1 MLIRLLA
8 VLLLLPIGACS
19 AQPDSAAPAA
29 AEPAA
34 ERQLGRDYVAIADAA
49 RFDDTDE
56 RIEVVEVFAYTCPH
70 CATFEPLFVKWKEAQ
85 PADVRPVQ
93 VPMAFGGT
101 GEAFARLFF
110 AAQSM
115 GELDKTHQATF
126 DAFHVDHRQFGN
138 LADVLAYYAELGVD
152 RAAMESTLDSFPVNS
167 KLAQTKSIVPR
178 WGVEGTPSLI
188 VDGRYR
194 IIGGPEGGLEG
205 TLETLDHVVAL
216 VRAERAESAKRAG
229 N

>member
-19 AQPDSAAPAA
+19 AQPDSAAPAT
-29 AEPAA
+29 AEPAMA
-34 ERQLGRDYVAIADAA
+34 RELGRDYVVIADAV
-49 RFDDTDE
+49 RFDDTDQ

-70 CATFEPLFVKWKEAQ
+70 CASFEPLFVAWKQAQ

-93 VPMAFGGT
+93 VPMAFGGA

-110 AAQSM
+110 AAESM
-115 GELDKTHQATF
+115 GVLAKTHQATF
-126 DAFHVDHRQFGN
+126 DAFHVEHRQFRSI
-138 LADVLAYYAELGVD
+138 ADVLDFYAELGVD
-152 RAAMESTLDSFPVNS
+152 RAVLESNMDSFPVNT
-167 KLAQTKSIVPR
+167 KLAQTKEIVPR

-205 TLETLDHVVAL
+205 TLATLEHVVSM
-216 VRAERAESAKRAG
+216 VRSERAG

>member
-8 VLLLLPIGACS
+8 VLLLLPVGACS

-29 AEPAA
+29 AEPAI
-34 ERQLGRDYVAIADAA
+34 ERQLGRDYVALPEVA
-49 RFDDTDE
+49 RFDDADE
-56 RIEVVEVFAYTCPH
+56 RIEVVEVFAYSCPH
-70 CATFEPLFVKWKEAQ
+70 CANFEPMFVKWKAAQ
-85 PADVRPVQ
+85 AADVRPVQ
-93 VPMAFGGT
+93 VPMAFGGA

-115 GELDKTHQATF
+115 GVLDKTHQATF
-126 DAFHVDHRQFGN
+126 DAFHVDRRQFGS

-152 RAAMESTLDSFPVNS
+152 KATMESTLDSFPVNS
-167 KLAQTKSIVPR
+167 KLAHTQAIVPR
-178 WGVEGTPSLI
+178 WGVEGTPALI

-205 TLETLDHVVAL
+205 TLATLDHVVAL
-216 VRAERAESAKRAG
+216 VRAERAG